1 MGWGVGN
8 DFNRATGASTPRFAA
23 AAEAQGR
30 LEAAEQAR
38 IDAIRSGNVT
48 GAAEIGNAYMNS
60 PEMQAGV
67 KGFFGG
73 TPTTAPTMGSGMEG
87 MGFTPNASLSSGLEG
102 LGAEAATGFGYT
114 PVPVGSEALMSEVGT
129 NLAADAA
136 LGTTAE
142 VGTGL
147 AADAALGTTAELG
160 TGLAADAASSALM
173 TGIPASLP
181 GAAAPVAAGGAGGAG
196 GIAALMTNPLTM
208 AFAIPA
214 VMAMLK
220 G

>member
-147 AADAALGTTAELG
+147 ATDAALGTAAEVG
-160 TGLAADAASSALM
+160 TGLATDAASSALM
-173 TGIPASLP
+173 TGMPASLT
-181 GAAAPVAAGGAGGAG
+181 GAAAPVAAGAGGAG
-196 GIAALMTNPLTM
+196 GMAAMLTNPVTALSL
-208 AFAIPA
+208 AL
-214 VMAMLK
+214 AMMLR

>member
-1 MGWGVGN
+1 MGWGIGN
-8 DFNRATGASTPRFAA
+8 DFNQATAAATPNYAA

-30 LEAAEQAR
+30 LDAAEQAR
-38 IDAIRSGNVT
+38 IDAIRSGNIS
-48 GAAEIGNAYMNS
+48 GAGSIGKAYLDS
-60 PEMQAGV
+60 PEIQKGV

-87 MGFTPNASLSSGLEG
+87 MGFTPDASLSSGFG
-102 LGAEAATGFGYT
+102 GFAPEAATGFGYT

-136 LGTTAE
+136 LGTAAE

-147 AADAALGTTAELG
+147 ATDAALGTAAELG

-173 TGIPASLP
+173 TGMPASLT
-181 GAAAPVAAGGAGGAG
+181 GAAAPVAAGAGGAG
-196 GIAALMTNPLTM
+196 GMAAMLTNPVTALSL
-208 AFAIPA
+208 AL
-214 VMAMLK
+214 AMMLR